1 MTDKTDKELFYEEME
16 ISTAD
21 LRVPHASYQRS
32 LSVTRV
38 RRIAQ
43 NFDERI
49 ANKPKVSYR
58 DGKFYV
64 FDGQH
69 TIAARR
75 LRNNG
80 EDLPVACKVYYGL
93 TEQDE
98 ALLFAQQFG
107 FSDVL
112 TAGAK
117 MRALIYGRDPEALA
131 FLEATESVGLHLDY
145 TQSLGENRIG
155 CISTA
160 FRAFQRVGRESYTEA
175 LSILTEAWHGE
186 PHSLRGE
193 TVRAMIEFVDLYK
206 GEFSRDRL
214 VAKLQMVDPLTIY
227 RKGQA
232 MGVNMAGYKKYLYQV
247 FCIYNGSSKKSALPL
262 KF

>member
-1 MTDKTDKELFYEEME
+1 MKQYPTSYDELDINTAE
-16 ISTAD
+16 ILVPRST
-21 LRVPHASYQRS
+21 YQRT
-32 LSVTRV
+32 LSPNRV
-38 RRIAQ
+38 KRIV
-43 NFDERI
+43 NHFDERI
-49 ANKPKVSYR
+49 ANKPKLSYR
-58 DGKFYV
+58 DGNYYV

-75 LRNNG
+75 MLNGG
-80 EDLPVACKVYYGL
+80 EDLPVTCRVYYGL
-93 TEQDE
+93 TEKDE

-117 MRALIYGRDPEALA
+117 MRAMIYGEDPEALA
-131 FLEATESVGLHLDY
+131 FLDANNSIGIDLDY
-145 TQSLGENRIG
+145 TQNLGENRIG

-160 FRAFQRVGRESYTEA
+160 FRAFQRVGRENYIEA
-175 LSILTEAWHGE
+175 LSILKDAWNGE
-186 PHSLRGE
+186 PHSLRGQ
-193 TVRAMIEFVDLYK
+193 TVRAIIEFVDLYK
-206 GEFSRDRL
+206 GEYNRDRL
-214 VAKLQMVDPLTIY
+214 VERLQNVDPLTIY

-247 FCIYNGSSKKSALPL
+247 FLIYNGSTKKNALPL